1 MSAAGGHVP
10 VETVINL
17 SRGPI
22 LCSFHTT
29 RSLPA
34 EAWPVIQNLAEV
46 IAEAATTL
54 TKLLKEEGL

>member
-1 MSAAGGHVP
+1 MP